1 MVSIRQAP
9 TGFIDYSSVDRARTK
24 RISLKTTMTSDLQT
38 QLLQVGLNATVFASA
53 AGICAQQQE
62 SDLSNPKVPLV
73 SVVGSGGILNDLIQP
88 RSGVRT

>member
-1 MVSIRQAP
+1 
-9 TGFIDYSSVDRARTK
+9 
-24 RISLKTTMTSDLQT
+24 
-38 QLLQVGLNATVFASA
+38 VFASA